1 MMRSFTKDLYDSID
15 VLEGRKVEE
24 SAGQKE
30 ERLKREKKDRRRRK
44 LQKLSAVLLAI
55 ADYAWKII
63 GGLCLLAG
71 GVWSVVQLLLW
82 LKVI

>member
-1 MMRSFTKDLYDSID
+1 M
-15 VLEGRKVEE
+15 
-24 SAGQKE
+24 
-30 ERLKREKKDRRRRK
+30 LKREKKDRRRRK

-82 LKVI
+82 LKAI